1 MLEIVLVASVTIYKR
16 LQDSQRE
23 KPNNYKIVKGK
34 NPTTTLT

>member
-23 KPNNYKIVKGK
+23 KLGDYKIVKGK
-34 NPTTTLT
+34 NPTTTR